1 MSYLIDN
8 GGILVNK
15 TFEHLYISVVALLL
29 AMIVAI
35 PLGILLSKREKLSK
49 ISLTVAGILQTIP
62 TLAILALM
70 IPLFG
75 VGKTTAIIALFI
87 YVLLPILNNTIVG
100 VQNIDNNVKEAG
112 RSMGMTNFQLMK
124 DVELPLALPMILSG
138 IRLSSVYVISWAAL
152 ASYVGAGGLGDL
164 IFNGLALYEPM
175 MIIVGT
181 ILVTVLA
188 LIVDLILAQIEKW
201 IVPKGLKIIKKI
213 YCSFLY
219 YV

>member
-35 PLGILLSKREKLSK
+35 PLGFYYQREKLSK

-100 VQNIDNNVKEAG
+100 VQNIDSNVKEAG

-201 IVPKGLKIIKKI
+201 IVPKGLKV
-213 YCSFLY
+213 SR
-219 YV
+219 

>member
-35 PLGILLSKREKLSK
+35 PLGFYYQREKLSK
-49 ISLTVAGILQTIP
+49 ISTVAGILQTIP

-100 VQNIDNNVKEAG
+100 VQNIDSNVKEAG

-124 DVELPLALPMILSG
+124 DIELPLALPMVLSG

-164 IFNGLALYEPM
+164 IFNGLALYEPE

-181 ILVTVLA
+181 ILVTLLA

-201 IVPKGLKIIKKI
+201 IIPKGLKI
-213 YCSFLY
+213 SR
-219 YV
+219 

>member
-35 PLGILLSKREKLSK
+35 PLGFYYQKEKLSK

-100 VQNIDNNVKEAG
+100 VQNIDSNVKAG
-112 RSMGMTNFQLMK
+112 RSMGMTNFQLRK

-201 IVPKGLKIIKKI
+201 IVRKDLKFPDKQ
-213 YCSFLY
+213 
-219 YV
+219 

>member
-35 PLGILLSKREKLSK
+35 PLGVLLSKREKLSK

-100 VQNIDNNVKEAG
+100 VQNIDSNVKEAG

-124 DVELPLALPMILSG
+124 DIELPLALPMVLSG

-164 IFNGLALYEPM
+164 IFNGLALYEPE

-181 ILVTVLA
+181 ILVTLLA
-188 LIVDLILAQIEKW
+188 LIVDLILAQIEN
-201 IVPKGLKIIKKI
+201 GLYQKDLKFPDKQ
-213 YCSFLY
+213 
-219 YV
+219 

>member
-35 PLGILLSKREKLSK
+35 PLGFYYQKRKVIEDFFNCSWN
-49 ISLTVAGILQTIP
+49 LTNNSNFSNFSFNDST
-62 TLAILALM
+62 
-70 IPLFG
+70 FG

-100 VQNIDNNVKEAG
+100 VQNIDSNVKEAG

-124 DVELPLALPMILSG
+124 DIELPLALPMVLSG

-164 IFNGLALYEPM
+164 IFNGLALYEPE

-181 ILVTVLA
+181 ILVTLLA

-201 IVPKGLKIIKKI
+201 IIPKGLKI
-213 YCSFLY
+213 SR
-219 YV
+219 

>member
-1 MSYLIDN
+1 MNYLVEN
-8 GGILVNK
+8 SGMLLNK
-15 TFEHLYISVVALLL
+15 TLEHLYISIMALIL

-35 PLGILLSKREKLSK
+35 PLGILLSKKEKLSK
-49 ISLTVAGILQTIP
+49 VSLTIAGILQTIP

-75 VGKTTAIIALFI
+75 VGKVTAIIALFI

-100 VQNIDNNVKEAG
+100 VQNIDRNIVEAG

-124 DVELPLALPMILSG
+124 DIELPLALPMVLSG

-164 IFNGLALYEPM
+164 IFNGLALYEPE

-181 ILVTVLA
+181 ILVTLLA
-188 LIVDLILAQIEKW
+188 LIVDLILDQIEKW
-201 IVPKGLKIIKKI
+201 IIPKGLKI
-213 YCSFLY
+213 SR
-219 YV
+219 

>member
-35 PLGILLSKREKLSK
+35 PLGVLLSKREKLSK

-100 VQNIDNNVKEAG
+100 VQNIDSNVKEAG

-201 IVPKGLKIIKKI
+201 IVPKGLKV
-213 YCSFLY
+213 SR
-219 YV
+219 

>member
-1 MSYLIDN
+1 MNYLVEN
-8 GGILVNK
+8 SGMLLNK
-15 TFEHLYISVVALLL
+15 TLEHLYISIMALIL

-35 PLGILLSKREKLSK
+35 PLGILLSKKEKLSK
-49 ISLTVAGILQTIP
+49 VSLTIAGILQTIP

-75 VGKTTAIIALFI
+75 VGKVTAIIALFI
-87 YVLLPILNNTIVG
+87 YVVLPILNNTIVG
-100 VQNIDNNVKEAG
+100 VQNIDRNIVEAG

-124 DVELPLALPMILSG
+124 DIELPLALPMVLSG

-164 IFNGLALYEPM
+164 IFNGLALYEPE

-181 ILVTVLA
+181 ILVTLLA

-201 IVPKGLKIIKKI
+201 IIPKGLKI
-213 YCSFLY
+213 SR
-219 YV
+219 

>member
-1 MSYLIDN
+1 MNYLVEN
-8 GGILVNK
+8 SGMLLNK
-15 TFEHLYISVVALLL
+15 TLEHLYISIMALIL

-35 PLGILLSKREKLSK
+35 PLVILLSKKEKLSK
-49 ISLTVAGILQTIP
+49 VSLTIAGILQTIP

-75 VGKTTAIIALFI
+75 VGKVTAIIALFI

-100 VQNIDNNVKEAG
+100 VQNIDRNIVEAG

-124 DVELPLALPMILSG
+124 DIELPLALPMVLSG
-138 IRLSSVYVISWAAL
+138 IRLSSVYVISWSAL

-164 IFNGLALYEPM
+164 IFNGLALYEPE

-181 ILVTVLA
+181 ILVTLLA

-201 IVPKGLKIIKKI
+201 IIPKGLKI
-213 YCSFLY
+213 SR
-219 YV
+219 

>member
-100 VQNIDNNVKEAG
+100 VQNIDNNVKE
-112 RSMGMTNFQLMK
+112 
-124 DVELPLALPMILSG
+124 
-138 IRLSSVYVISWAAL
+138 
-152 ASYVGAGGLGDL
+152 
-164 IFNGLALYEPM
+164 
-175 MIIVGT
+175 GT
-181 ILVTVLA
+181 
-188 LIVDLILAQIEKW
+188 
-201 IVPKGLKIIKKI
+201 
-213 YCSFLY
+213 
-219 YV
+219 

>member
-70 IPLFG
+70 IPLL
-75 VGKTTAIIALFI
+75 VWVKQQQLLHYLF
-87 YVLLPILNNTIVG
+87 T
-100 VQNIDNNVKEAG
+100 
-112 RSMGMTNFQLMK
+112 
-124 DVELPLALPMILSG
+124 
-138 IRLSSVYVISWAAL
+138 
-152 ASYVGAGGLGDL
+152 
-164 IFNGLALYEPM
+164 
-175 MIIVGT
+175 
-181 ILVTVLA
+181 
-188 LIVDLILAQIEKW
+188 
-201 IVPKGLKIIKKI
+201 
-213 YCSFLY
+213 Y
-219 YV
+219 YYQF

>member
-1 MSYLIDN
+1 MNYLVEN
-8 GGILVNK
+8 SGMLLNK
-15 TFEHLYISVVALLL
+15 TVEHLYISIMALIL

-35 PLGILLSKREKLSK
+35 PLGILLSKKEKLSK
-49 ISLTVAGILQTIP
+49 VSLTIAGILQTIP

-75 VGKTTAIIALFI
+75 VGKVTAIIALFI

-100 VQNIDNNVKEAG
+100 VQNIDRNIVEAG

-124 DVELPLALPMILSG
+124 DIELPLALPMVLSG

-164 IFNGLALYEPM
+164 IFNGLALYEPE

-181 ILVTVLA
+181 ILVTLLA

-201 IVPKGLKIIKKI
+201 IIPKGLKI
-213 YCSFLY
+213 SR
-219 YV
+219 

>member
-1 MSYLIDN
+1 MNYLVEN
-8 GGILVNK
+8 SSMLLNK
-15 TFEHLYISVVALLL
+15 TLEHLYISIMALIL

-35 PLGILLSKREKLSK
+35 PLGILLSKKEKLSK
-49 ISLTVAGILQTIP
+49 VSLTIAGILQTIP

-75 VGKTTAIIALFI
+75 VGKVTAIIALFI

-100 VQNIDNNVKEAG
+100 VQNIDRNIVEAG

-124 DVELPLALPMILSG
+124 DIELPLTLPMVLSG

-164 IFNGLALYEPM
+164 IFNGLALYEPE

-181 ILVTVLA
+181 ILVTLLA

-201 IVPKGLKIIKKI
+201 IIPKGLKI
-213 YCSFLY
+213 SR
-219 YV
+219 

>member
-100 VQNIDNNVKEAG
+100 IQNIDSNVKEAG

-201 IVPKGLKIIKKI
+201 IVPKGLKV
-213 YCSFLY
+213 SR
-219 YV
+219 

>member
-138 IRLSSVYVISWAAL
+138 IRLSSVYVISWADFSKL
-152 ASYVGAGGLGDL
+152 CWSLED
-164 IFNGLALYEPM
+164 
-175 MIIVGT
+175 
-181 ILVTVLA
+181 
-188 LIVDLILAQIEKW
+188 
-201 IVPKGLKIIKKI
+201 
-213 YCSFLY
+213 
-219 YV
+219 

>member
-164 IFNGLALYEPM
+164 IFNGLALYEPE

-181 ILVTVLA
+181 ILVTLLA

-201 IVPKGLKIIKKI
+201 IIPKGLKI
-213 YCSFLY
+213 SR
-219 YV
+219 

>member
-1 MSYLIDN
+1 MNYLVEN
-8 GGILVNK
+8 SGMLLNK
-15 TFEHLYISVVALLL
+15 TLEHLYISIMALIL

-35 PLGILLSKREKLSK
+35 PLGILLSKKEKLSK
-49 ISLTVAGILQTIP
+49 VSLTIAGILQTIP

-75 VGKTTAIIALFI
+75 V
-87 YVLLPILNNTIVG
+87 
-100 VQNIDNNVKEAG
+100 
-112 RSMGMTNFQLMK
+112 MK
-124 DVELPLALPMILSG
+124 DIELPLALPMVLSG

-164 IFNGLALYEPM
+164 IFNGLALYEPE

-181 ILVTVLA
+181 ILVTLLA

-201 IVPKGLKIIKKI
+201 IIPKGLKI
-213 YCSFLY
+213 SR
-219 YV
+219 

>member
-35 PLGILLSKREKLSK
+35 PLGVLLSKREKLSK

-87 YVLLPILNNTIVG
+87 YILLPILNNTIVG
-100 VQNIDNNVKEAG
+100 VQNIDSNVKEAG
-112 RSMGMTNFQLMK
+112 RSMGMTNFQLRK

-201 IVPKGLKIIKKI
+201 IVPKGLKV
-213 YCSFLY
+213 SR
-219 YV
+219 

>member
-1 MSYLIDN
+1 MNYLVEN
-8 GGILVNK
+8 SGMLLNK
-15 TFEHLYISVVALLL
+15 TLEHLYISIMALIL

-35 PLGILLSKREKLSK
+35 PLGILLSKKEKLSK
-49 ISLTVAGILQTIP
+49 VSLTIAGILQTIP

-75 VGKTTAIIALFI
+75 VGKVTAIIALFI
-87 YVLLPILNNTIVG
+87 YVLPPILNNTIVG
-100 VQNIDNNVKEAG
+100 VQNIDRNIVEAG

-124 DVELPLALPMILSG
+124 DIELPLALPMVLSG

-164 IFNGLALYEPM
+164 IFNGLALYEPE

-181 ILVTVLA
+181 ILVTLLA

-201 IVPKGLKIIKKI
+201 IIPKGLKI
-213 YCSFLY
+213 SR
-219 YV
+219 